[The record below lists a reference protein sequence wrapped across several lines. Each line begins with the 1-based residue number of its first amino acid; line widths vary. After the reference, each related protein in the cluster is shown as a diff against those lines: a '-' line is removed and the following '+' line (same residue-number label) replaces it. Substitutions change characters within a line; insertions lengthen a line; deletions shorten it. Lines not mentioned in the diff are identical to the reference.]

1 MHGTSINNGVI
12 LMAVQPK
19 TLPDGSL
26 DTPQYLEFEVA
37 GEEFDHWKNEWN
49 KRVEL
54 YYLTR

>member
-1 MHGTSINNGVI
+1 MLFRFDQGVI

-19 TLPDGSL
+19 LLQDGTYS
-26 DTPQYLEFEVA
+26 TPEYLEFEVK
-37 GEEFDHWKNEWN
+37 GSEFDHWKNEWN